1 MFVKPEKTLAI
12 IVEFRNI
19 TICIFENLAMET
31 KMTHPITK
39 LLTSFAVLIFL
50 TACGNT
56 LNINPDPDGEP
67 DIFEQIKILEKKRLV
82 DLTEEEQEV
91 ELAKLAVLAPE
102 ERIAV
107 TVNALEEERLSD
119 LTPDEK
125 KAEMERL
132 KKIRFKGAD

>member
-56 LNINPDPDGEP
+56 VNINPGPDGEP
-67 DIFEQIKILEKKRLV
+67 DIFEQIKILEKKTACGFNGRGAGGGV
-82 DLTEEEQEV
+82 G
-91 ELAKLAVLAPE
+91 
-102 ERIAV
+102 
-107 TVNALEEERLSD
+107 
-119 LTPDEK
+119 
-125 KAEMERL
+125 KARG
-132 KKIRFKGAD
+132 ISTRGTDCCDGRYFRRRTAFGFNTR